1 MHHKELGISR
11 APALLGLG
19 DLCKNQLPLTKIHY
33 MSVDRCLPKGMVTD
47 PGITTGGDYAQAS
60 PKARD
65 GVRGTVTGRVCIFSD
80 FPSLSP
86 LLLVPSHTGILVL
99 LIVSWA
105 GVVGI
110 WGLKNLRQGACHW
123 NKKCREGYI
132 VIVKG
137 GIYSQVYCNIIC
149 HLSFGCIPYT

>member
-1 MHHKELGISR
+1 MNCVARFHGSSGCNPGAFPIFQRKAVTGNRRNQPPSPPRTMPFLFRR
-11 APALLGLG
+11 AKRAW
-19 DLCKNQLPLTKIHY
+19 LPTA
-33 MSVDRCLPKGMVTD
+33 MVTD

-123 NKKCREGYI
+123 NKK
-132 VIVKG
+132 V
-137 GIYSQVYCNIIC
+137 
-149 HLSFGCIPYT
+149 